1 MCWQRNGTRDLS
13 NALLGAEQMALSEHA
28 EMSDI
33 ESDSSLDQSNSIGY
47 EEEEESQGIGILES
61 TNLQTGIQTETAT
74 FSKWEN
80 HTKEIA
86 SKMMANMGYK

>member
-1 MCWQRNGTRDLS
+1 
-13 NALLGAEQMALSEHA
+13 MALSEHA

-61 TNLQTGIQTETAT
+61 TNLQTGIQIETAT
-74 FSKWEN
+74 FAKWEN